1 MQITGCQVGE
11 QDGVLWGRVGE
22 MTKGQK
28 GSFESA
34 YTFSMFSVVMDS

>member
-1 MQITGCQVGE
+1 MYSDRKQITGCQVGE

-34 YTFSMFSVVMDS
+34 VHVQYL